1 MGNHHECQV
10 AFIAQTKKATTKE
23 SFQASQKPLIYKE
36 SAGSRPPPVIRTILI
51 PAKTRYEDAQGL

>member
-10 AFIAQTKKATTKE
+10 AVIAQTKKPTTVVPSLSK
-23 SFQASQKPLIYKE
+23 ALIYKE

-51 PAKTRYEDAQGL
+51 LAKTRYEDAQGL